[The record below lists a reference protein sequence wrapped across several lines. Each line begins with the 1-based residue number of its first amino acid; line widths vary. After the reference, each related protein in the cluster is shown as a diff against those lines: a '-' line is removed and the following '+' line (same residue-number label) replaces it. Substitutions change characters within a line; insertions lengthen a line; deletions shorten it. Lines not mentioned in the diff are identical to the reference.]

1 MNYWRMSFRIGEK
14 GYEMWPECCER
25 GIAAMG
31 YYDHDGEPVVGDC
44 SKLTEDEYDEI
55 WRTKRVHATSS
66 QGSLKK
72 LAYKM
77 KKGDM
82 IYVKQGPYI
91 VGKGVITEGYNHDS
105 NILNGAES
113 RWEHFVRVD
122 WKKDFPKLRLVL
134 GADQHIVLKLDKVH
148 MGKIREMESKT
159 RKENKEI
166 EVEEGK
172 RYKSEIKFRSRN
184 RALVEAKKTNSDYRC
199 EVCGM
204 AFKEV
209 YGKIGDGYIIAHHKN
224 PIGNIEKTATT
235 TLDDIAL
242 VCANCHAMLHTKNPP
257 LCLDE
262 LRNKMK

>member
-1 MNYWRMSFRIGEK
+1 MNNWRMSFRIGKK
-14 GYEMWPECCER
+14 GHEMWPECCAR

-31 YYDHDGEPVVGDC
+31 YYFDGKPVVGDC
-44 SKLTEDEYDEI
+44 SKLTEDEYAEI
-55 WRTKRVHATSS
+55 WRTKGVVATSP
-66 QGSLKK
+66 QGSLKN

-77 KKGDM
+77 RKGDI
-82 IYVKQGPYI
+82 IYVKEGVNI
-91 VGKGVITEGYNHDS
+91 VGKGVITEEYNYDP

-122 WKKDFPKLRLVL
+122 WEKDYPSFELNLE
-134 GADQHIVLKLDKVH
+134 ANQHIVLKLNKER

-159 RKENKEI
+159 RKEIKGI

-172 RYKSEIKFRSRN
+172 RYESEVIFRSRN
-184 RALVEAKKTNSDYRC
+184 RALVEAKKINSDYRC

-204 AFKEV
+204 MFKEV
-209 YGKIGDGYIIAHHKN
+209 YGKIGNEYIIAHHKN
-224 PIGNIEKTATT
+224 TIGNIEKTATT

-257 LCLDE
+257 LSLDE
-262 LRNKMK
+262 LHNKMK